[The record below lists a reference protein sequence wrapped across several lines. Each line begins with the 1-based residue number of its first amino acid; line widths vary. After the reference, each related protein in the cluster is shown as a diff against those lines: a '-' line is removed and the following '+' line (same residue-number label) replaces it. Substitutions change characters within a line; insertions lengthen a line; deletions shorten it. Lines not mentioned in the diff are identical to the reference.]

1 VQVNPTEDLEKV
13 KLAVENIFG
22 VLPIKTKNKTWGK
35 LLVSTM
41 NGIDG
46 LTKFSNLLKREKIVA
61 AARKLLRNMINENSI
76 NFYLNKQV
84 AYAGHISFSEPIGE
98 SPLGPIKVQIRTN
111 YPKKVI
117 DWLAPKPP
125 IKTRRKTSI
134 RK

>member
-1 VQVNPTEDLEKV
+1 MQVNHTEDLEKV
-13 KLAVENIFG
+13 RLAVENIFG

-35 LLVSTM
+35 LLVS
-41 NGIDG
+41 NIDGIDG
-46 LTKFSNLLKREKIVA
+46 LSKFSNLLEREKIVA
-61 AARKLLRNMINENSI
+61 AARKLLRNMMNENSI

-111 YPKKVI
+111 YPKEVI